1 MPDRLKRI
9 PVTVAYDVRSQ
20 QLNRYL
26 NHAVV
31 DNVGACLS
39 FACAIHCMAA
49 PLLMTVLPLVGLGFI
64 LSESA
69 EMALVVGAVSVA
81 IGSLAWGYRHHRK
94 WRVFLMLGSALIL
107 IFIARF
113 HASEGTEVIFMAMG
127 GLLLA
132 VVHLINRHLCRICQ
146 HCNTSDS

>member
-1 MPDRLKRI
+1 M
-9 PVTVAYDVRSQ
+9 
-20 QLNRYL
+20 NRYL

-31 DNVGACLS
+31 DNLGACLS

-69 EMALVVGAVSVA
+69 ELALVASAVGVA
-81 IGSLAWGYRHHRK
+81 MGSLTWGYRHHRK
-94 WRVFLMLGSALIL
+94 WRVFLMLGGALFL

-113 HASEGTEVIFMAMG
+113 HASEGTEVIFMGVG
-127 GLLLA
+127 GLSLA
-132 VVHLINRHLCRICQ
+132 AVHLINRHLCRTCQ
-146 HCNTSDS
+146 HCNTSNS